1 MANEERRRIT
11 TYIGATGR
19 KLRFQMRDP
28 GTGVAVD
35 LTSVVSATIS
45 AQSTTGTAYEI
56 EAAALTKEA
65 GTDGWL
71 YFYPTAGQVATK
83 ADLIAQIRLVYAS
96 DVDFC
101 DEFIIEIKT
110 PRHYTA

>member
-1 MANEERRRIT
+1 MANEERRRIV

-28 GTGVAVD
+28 GTGIAVD
-35 LTSVVSATIS
+35 LSALVSATIS
-45 AQSTTGTAYEI
+45 AQSIAGDAYEI
-56 EAAALTKEA
+56 EAASMTIEA

-71 YFYPTAGQVATK
+71 YFYPTAGQVDAK
-83 ADLIAQIRLVYAS
+83 ADLISQIRLVYAS

-101 DEFIIEIKT
+101 DEFIIEVRT